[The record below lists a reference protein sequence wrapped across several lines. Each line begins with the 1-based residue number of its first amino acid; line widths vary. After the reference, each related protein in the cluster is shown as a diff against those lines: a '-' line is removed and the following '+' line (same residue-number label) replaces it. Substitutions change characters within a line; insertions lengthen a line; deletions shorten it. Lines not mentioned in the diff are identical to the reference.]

1 MRISQKGERSV
12 GKGCGSLWSW
22 AGKEPPWQ
30 GAGFPT
36 LHANCMYIQK
46 DPLLFQ
52 AAKSQHGDLGNAL
65 TEGLNNRGLRG
76 KLNEEAFAIFLRSG
90 LRAGDNNSW

>member
-1 MRISQKGERSV
+1 MRFSQKGERSV
-12 GKGCGSLWSW
+12 EKGCGSLWSR

-36 LHANCMYIQK
+36 LQANCMYVRK

-52 AAKSQHGDLGNAL
+52 AAKSQRGDLGKAL
-65 TEGLNNRGLRG
+65 AEGLNKRGLRG

-90 LRAGDNNSW
+90 WGGDNKSR